1 MNVYKYNIHFL
12 LRTHAIDSKISKD
25 ELQIDPKL
33 SEHSNIHY
41 FPSELLPDELEVAN
55 GIDLIITDYSGIYID
70 FLLIDK
76 PVLFYPYD
84 LDNYKKY
91 RGLMFDYDLVTPGPK
106 IHTQKEF
113 IVEMKKLLS
122 EPKYFQKERMLIKK
136 MFFND
141 ETYNASL
148 KRPS

>member
-1 MNVYKYNIHFL
+1 MNGRVKSDHL
-12 LRTHAIDSKISKD
+12 L
-25 ELQIDPKL
+25 LQLHQAWKRD
-33 SEHSNIHY
+33 
-41 FPSELLPDELEVAN
+41 
-55 GIDLIITDYSGIYID
+55 
-70 FLLIDK
+70 
-76 PVLFYPYD
+76 
-84 LDNYKKY
+84 
-91 RGLMFDYDLVTPGPK
+91 PK

-148 KRPS
+148 KIFKLIKDKIYNKI